1 MKNKTKKIVISSDHE
16 YEFDY
21 KGVENKDGITTHEL
35 YYSKASHWA
44 EHIRGTLALKIV
56 EDGNG
61 LILDK
66 EILKLDYSEA
76 NHLKIL
82 LNIIADEDKELI
94 LDKK

>member
-1 MKNKTKKIVISSDHE
+1 MKNKIKKIIISSDHE

-21 KGVENKDGITTHEL
+21 KGIENKEGIISHEL

-44 EHIRGTLALKIV
+44 ENIRGTLALKII

-61 LILDK
+61 LILDNK
-66 EILKLDYSEA
+66 ISKLNYSEA

-82 LNIIADEDKELI
+82 LNIIADEEELI